1 MKMIRSRGDD
11 ELAGRDEGKKGSG
24 SVLGFV
30 LEGVAIAAVL
40 YAVYRLARG
49 FSGIIVINANPRLIG
64 ETMKLT
70 DANVLVLHLGTF
82 LTLAGILLTGRLAAW
97 AMFRVS
103 GWRNSVKASWTAL
116 ALLLIVSFAGG
127 LPEMAVISALLLLF
141 IVLAPRYVQR
151 EDLVS
156 IAIVAFCLVVITSG
170 LTYTF
175 FTRDYDGLRKLFIRE
190 QAAKL
195 IDPRDDWKSVILGD
209 ILDEYT
215 RTPRI
220 RKALRAPGTPE
231 AQRLAFELW
240 ADALLS
246 RLGTSCAIHVLTDRD
261 SVVSDFSV
269 DMPYRLRIG
278 EGEES
283 LDAPIENDWAVLDI
297 SRSTPQG
304 VVRAYRG
311 IVYVEDERQ
320 IMEGSP
326 LGRVIG
332 KVVVDLPYFFE
343 SLEWASR
350 TGPRTPVVLRNVQEG
365 GVASRVEEPEAL
377 LLARLDGRRIYESSS
392 EALSVG
398 TTIPLARF
406 EGALDDR
413 WPLLYTHSG
422 RFRVL
427 IEETREPG
435 RYLLAGFAVPSPL
448 RHLIR
453 WSTLFSLYLF
463 YAALIIVAI
472 IALGAIPYL
481 KELLP
486 TLTPGRRFGFQ
497 QKLLASFLTM
507 ALVPAVILGLFSV
520 DFIENRF
527 LEENRKE
534 SFDKLFS
541 ARRALVNLL
550 HGEMQLFLGSAAEDR
565 LYSEEGY
572 TDAVVTGPRLVRVFE
587 EGGFASF
594 ADVSAE
600 DLYVL
605 RDGRTL
611 YIGVFSPRRQIV
623 GEMLNQYVR
632 LYYAR
637 RIDASL
643 LGDIA
648 DQISGDLNVF
658 DAGSNL
664 AASSQEGL
672 LAGGLISAIING
684 DAYVKV
690 SLFGSDH
697 VLATERAGRY
707 SYQVAYLPVT
717 MLGGPEDDALVP
729 DGGGRPA
736 KAALSVPLLFLPE
749 SYSLE
754 VQKATSVVLGIFA
767 LLFVATIGLGLLLA
781 RGVFEPLRAL
791 LEGTRRI
798 SRGDLDVRLPMR
810 RSDEIGIVVSA
821 FNEMTARL
829 SESQRTLEERRQYLE
844 TILASIGTGV
854 ISTGADD
861 RIRTVNRAAR
871 RILGIDAA
879 AAIGRSAGEMVDAEL
894 APEIFRLLR
903 DGMDAREPFI
913 AAEVELLRDSRRAT
927 VKYMLTRLDV
937 DDRYLG
943 TLLVFEDLTE
953 LIQTKKLSA
962 WVEMARQIAHEIKN
976 PLTPIR
982 ISTQFMQR
990 AYEQKSD
997 KFDQIFREGS
1007 ETIIEQVDVLKRIAS
1022 EFSSY
1027 GRMQQ
1032 LEVSAHQL
1040 APLLDNIVKPYL
1052 QNSAG
1057 VAIELVSGVPG
1068 ADVLVDTEAVRKI
1081 CANLIENA
1089 LDAMPGGGSLV
1100 VSCREESLHDVDYIR
1115 LSIRD
1120 TGPGLSDEVAEKL
1133 FEPYFST
1140 KTTGTGLGLAIC
1152 RSLSQEMGG
1161 DVDVHNVAGGG
1172 VDASVMLRRAL

>member
-1 MKMIRSRGDD
+1 
-11 ELAGRDEGKKGSG
+11 
-24 SVLGFV
+24 
-30 LEGVAIAAVL
+30 
-40 YAVYRLARG
+40 
-49 FSGIIVINANPRLIG
+49 
-64 ETMKLT
+64 
-70 DANVLVLHLGTF
+70 
-82 LTLAGILLTGRLAAW
+82 
-97 AMFRVS
+97 
-103 GWRNSVKASWTAL
+103 
-116 ALLLIVSFAGG
+116 
-127 LPEMAVISALLLLF
+127 
-141 IVLAPRYVQR
+141 
-151 EDLVS
+151 
-156 IAIVAFCLVVITSG
+156 
-170 LTYTF
+170 
-175 FTRDYDGLRKLFIRE
+175 
-190 QAAKL
+190 
-195 IDPRDDWKSVILGD
+195 
-209 ILDEYT
+209 
-215 RTPRI
+215 
-220 RKALRAPGTPE
+220 
-231 AQRLAFELW
+231 
-240 ADALLS
+240 
-246 RLGTSCAIHVLTDRD
+246 
-261 SVVSDFSV
+261 
-269 DMPYRLRIG
+269 
-278 EGEES
+278 
-283 LDAPIENDWAVLDI
+283 VLDI

-311 IVYVEDERQ
+311 IVYVEGDRR
-320 IMEGSP
+320 IMEDSA

-350 TGPRTPVVLRNVQEG
+350 TGPRTPEVLRNVQEG

-377 LLARLDGRRIYESSS
+377 LLARLDGRRIYETSS
-392 EALSVG
+392 EALAVG
-398 TTIPLARF
+398 TTIPLGRF
-406 EGALDDR
+406 EAGLDDR
-413 WPLLYTHSG
+413 WPLLRTRNG
-422 RFRVL
+422 AFRVL

-435 RYLLAGFAVPSPL
+435 RYLLAGFAVPSPM

-463 YAALIIVAI
+463 YAAVIIVAI
-472 IALGAIPYL
+472 IALGAIPYI

-486 TLTPGRRFGFQ
+486 TLTPGRKFGFQ
-497 QKLLASFLTM
+497 QKLLASFLLM

-520 DFIENRF
+520 DFIQNRF
-527 LEENRKE
+527 FEENRME

-572 TDAVVTGPRLVRVFE
+572 TDAAVTGPRLVRVFDE
-587 EGGFASF
+587 DGFAAF

-605 RDGRTL
+605 RDDGVL
-611 YIGVFSPRRQIV
+611 YIGVFSSRRQIV

-637 RIDASL
+637 RLDAAL

-648 DQISGDLNVF
+648 DQISGDVNVF
-658 DAGSNL
+658 DDGGNL

-717 MLGGPEDDALVP
+717 VVAGPVGDSAAE
-729 DGGGRPA
+729 DGGQPA
-736 KAALSVPLLFLPE
+736 RAALSVPLLFLPE

-821 FNEMTARL
+821 FNEMTAQL
-829 SESQRTLEERRQYLE
+829 SQSQRTLEERRQYLE

-861 RIRTVNRAAR
+861 RIRTVNSAAR
-871 RILGIDAA
+871 RILGIEAA
-879 AAIGRSAGEMVDAEL
+879 AAINRTSGEMVDADL
-894 APEIFRLLR
+894 APEIFRLL
-903 DGMDAREPFI
+903 GEGKGAREPFI
-913 AAEVELLRDSRRAT
+913 AAEVELLRDGRRAT

-1027 GRMQQ
+1027 GRMQEM
-1032 LEVSAHQL
+1032 EVAAHPL

-1057 VAIELVSGVPG
+1057 VVIELTNGVPG

-1089 LDAMPGGGSLV
+1089 LDVMPDGGRLV
-1100 VSCREESLHDVDYIR
+1100 VSCREESLQDVDYIR
-1115 LSIRD
+1115 VSFRD
-1120 TGPGLSDEVAEKL
+1120 TGPGLSEEVTEKL

-1172 VDASVMLRRAL
+1172 VDASVVLRRAS